1 MVFVKKCFSVKMESA
16 LLELESTRLLAD
28 KIGAENQRVQLDHDS
43 RLVSLLKFY
52 HVTINNFRCS
62 HCGRT
67 VNPASAIAI
76 TPAGEIYHYGC
87 LS

>member
-1 MVFVKKCFSVKMESA
+1 MDFVKQCFSVKMESA

-43 RLVSLLKFY
+43 RWVSLFMFLESVFQP
-52 HVTINNFRCS
+52 FRCS